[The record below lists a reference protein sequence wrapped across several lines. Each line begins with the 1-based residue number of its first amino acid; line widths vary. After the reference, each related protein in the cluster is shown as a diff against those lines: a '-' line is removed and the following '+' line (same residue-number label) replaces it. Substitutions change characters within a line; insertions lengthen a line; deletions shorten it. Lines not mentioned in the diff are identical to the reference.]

1 MAIKL
6 SASENNCETQPPNE
20 WPESPRANGSHSEA
34 PCSRAPS
41 PPPLALHLLR
51 SLKHKTQDFPSS
63 HNSKRF
69 FETRAEVP
77 VTSFKSKP
85 SSSLQASSATPSWH
99 APF

>member
-6 SASENNCETQPPNE
+6 YPSENNCETQPPNE

-34 PCSRAPS
+34 PCSRALS
-41 PPPLALHLLR
+41 PPRALHLLR
-51 SLKHKTQDFPSS
+51 SLKNKSQDFPSS

-77 VTSFKSKP
+77 ATSFKSKH
-85 SSSLQASSATPSWH
+85 SLSLQASSAIPSWH